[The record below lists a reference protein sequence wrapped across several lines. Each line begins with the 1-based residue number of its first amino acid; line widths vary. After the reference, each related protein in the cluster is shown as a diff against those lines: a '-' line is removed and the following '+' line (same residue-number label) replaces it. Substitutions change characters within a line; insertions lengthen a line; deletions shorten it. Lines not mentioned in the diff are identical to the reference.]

1 MLNLKRFVFRATFG
15 LQKNGTGAG
24 EVAQWVRPLA
34 AVLDNLSSLL
44 QTTWRKERTNSHVG
58 GMWGGATGGDKEIS
72 YKAAAL
78 PYGGSSVMT
87 HQHGTFVPV
96 VKCFVL
102 NIKCPPQVHVLGLT
116 TS

>member
-1 MLNLKRFVFRATFG
+1 MQNLKRFVFRATFG

-58 GMWGGATGGDKEIS
+58 GMWGGQLEETRRFLTKP
-72 YKAAAL
+72 L
-78 PYGGSSVMT
+78 PSHMV
-87 HQHGTFVPV
+87 
-96 VKCFVL
+96 
-102 NIKCPPQVHVLGLT
+102 GLQL
-116 TS
+116 